1 MAKYNVT
8 LPVAGY
14 AIVEVEADS
23 EEEAIDCAVNNWG
36 GDYEELDAYT
46 HLVDGN
52 VCNTY
57 YSEAN
62 AEEA

>member
-14 AIVEVEADS
+14 AIVEVEAGS

-46 HLVDGN
+46 HLVEGN
-52 VCNTY
+52 VCY
-57 YSEAN
+57 AYISEAR
-62 AEEA
+62 AEEV